1 MQYLQQSVQKLWF
14 DLVFMFLNHVFRA
27 YIYTAS
33 VYRKKNKCRERLVV
47 KCSEEFHKMK
57 FSQQCC

>member
-33 VYRKKNKCRERLVV
+33 V
-47 KCSEEFHKMK
+47 
-57 FSQQCC
+57 